1 MFDTPEAKAA
11 LATATAAA
19 VEEATSGLKA
29 KNTELLAELKKAR
42 KSAEI
47 TPEQLSEVEA
57 ERDKLQGDLQAAN
70 KATKD
75 AVKVSDAA
83 TKALEQETGFTQK
96 LLIDNGLVGELTKNG
111 VTNAAHL
118 KAAQAMLRAGVQIVV
133 DGESRVAKFG
143 DKALS
148 DYVKEW
154 AGSDEGKHFVA
165 APANSGGGAQGGG
178 GKIQGKTMTR
188 KEFDSKTAAG
198 DVSLASFFKE
208 GGALVE

>member
-11 LATATAAA
+11 LATAI
-19 VEEATSGLKA
+19 EEATSGLKA

-57 ERDKLQGDLQAAN
+57 ERDKLQGELQAAN

-75 AVKVSDAA
+75 AVKVAEAA
-83 TKALEQETGFTQK
+83 TKALGQETGFTQK

-143 DKALS
+143 EKSLT

-165 APANSGGGAQGGG
+165 APVNSGGGAGGG
-178 GKIQGKTMTR
+178 GGAPKGKTMTR

-198 DVSLASFFKE
+198 DGSLAVFFKE